1 MNKLLNS
8 IILLGG
14 GGHAKVLIDLVNERS
29 DYQITGILDP
39 VLKVG
44 LRIKGFTVLGTDAE
58 LPKLRDQ
65 GIPNVAIAV
74 GSVKCNLLRKK
85 LFDQSQKLGF
95 KIPALVHPRSIVSA
109 DVKISDGVQIM
120 AGAIIQ
126 TDTTLGEGTV
136 INTGVQVD
144 HDCRIGSQVFLSPG
158 VVLSGGVIVGNNAFV
173 GAGAVVIQGVRIGD
187 NAVIAAGAVVIQDV
201 EDGALVKGV
210 PAR

>member
-8 IILLGG
+8 LILLGG
-14 GGHAKVLIDLVNERS
+14 GGHAKVLIDLINQRN
-29 DYQITGILDP
+29 DYQISGILDP
-39 VLKVG
+39 ILEVG
-44 LRIKGFTVLGTDAE
+44 KQIKGVSVLGTDAE
-58 LPKLRDQ
+58 LSKLHDQ
-65 GIPNVAIAV
+65 GISNVAIAV
-74 GSVKCNLLRKK
+74 GSVKCNLLRKT
-85 LFDQSQKLGF
+85 LFEKSQKSGF

-109 DVKISDGVQIM
+109 DVKISEGVQIM

-126 TDTTLGEGTV
+126 TDTTLGEGAV

-158 VVLSGGVIVGNNAFV
+158 VVLSGGVSVGDNVFV
-173 GAGAVVIQGVRIGD
+173 GAGAVVIQGVRIGE
-187 NAVIAAGAVVIQDV
+187 NAVIAAGAVVIQNV